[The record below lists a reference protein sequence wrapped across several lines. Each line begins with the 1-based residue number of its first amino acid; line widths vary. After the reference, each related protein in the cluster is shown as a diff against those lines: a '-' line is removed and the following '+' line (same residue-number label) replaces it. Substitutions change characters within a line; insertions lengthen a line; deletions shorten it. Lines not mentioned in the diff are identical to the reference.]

1 MSSKKNSRKKRK
13 ALNRRPPAEKHKK
26 KGAID
31 DTSRLT
37 PGKFQSK
44 SSGFAD
50 EVNRLILKNKIKSAV
65 SRAKFHHKNLGTAE
79 SEMVL
84 VDAYFARIRE
94 MMAKNFTVEAKTLL
108 ELIRGRYNCPDHRLF
123 ELFAVI
129 SAREGRIDNL
139 VGPLEHPDC
148 PQDKRAAIEKT
159 IKNELVDL
167 RLLAHCE
174 ALPSGHP
181 LKTAALATAEAF
193 ARVTSGFVRDEEL
206 ALPAISR
213 RSPLAPW
220 KILIRAL
227 ACFYRHDDE
236 ICEKY
241 LNAVD
246 PESAPGRL
254 VPLIRKL
261 IAGQLEVGL
270 DKSSAILA
278 EKVVGNNKTTW
289 DALQMLDAALA
300 ASKPRKLF
308 KAVRKAVDVC
318 EQSCPELIDRL
329 KQHISIRSW
338 MLGMDAD
345 DVHSALGGSSLKN
358 AYFWR
363 LHARAAEIK
372 GDHLLAGALLE
383 EFRKHALHEGWFS
396 EKSNEIAVVYLYMA
410 ELVQRYP
417 AEDMEWMQLKF
428 KNEFNGFESYYDG
441 QPESVL
447 EALGKD
453 SPNAVYMYF
462 IYPARLYR
470 LASEIDP
477 AADTFRQWLEWTEN
491 HTSHWKHTD
500 AVAATWHAAVPD
512 DTRPLLY
519 LMKSAENRNAFKKA
533 LGYLEKA
540 ECLDGLNP
548 DVKKARLR
556 LLAATAVRHL
566 KQKKAHLAKKDLTEI
581 EALPQFGDGDRPA
594 FLVALNSV
602 CAVIDGQK
610 TELSRLNDELINL
623 LESPVTAKVV
633 MQGLLQACSLSDRK
647 INLPADTKAPM
658 TSDDLVIALA
668 RGCRL
673 GDDMGIPITIP
684 LEYEKKLRNFFTT
697 ADSSH
702 DTATIRVIAETA
714 LRNNHYELAYAAA
727 GVGLVKQGAS
737 TARFLLL
744 RARSLPTWEIERK
757 EDCLTAAIE
766 LARRERDLDLIDEAI
781 ELRRNGNK
789 MPFGFSFFNS
799 MIGEDKPSMDAEE
812 LNDVLELEKEAR
824 EYPSDYMSDDYFDDF
839 DDDDDDDDYEES
851 DCRYCDAKK
860 CPDRKAP
867 YRPDKLYAEEFDD
880 DDDDDDIDDFPDFNT
895 LLDDFLPDLPPDL
908 MALIMKV
915 FAKHGKNGSFPDPDE
930 LARKDPWLADQLLR
944 EMKKVETDGTLP
956 DLGQD
961 WFPGRRSR
969 KTKRKRR

>member
-1 MSSKKNSRKKRK
+1 MSSRKKSRK
-13 ALNRRPPAEKHKK
+13 KGKTSNHRASAVKHGK
-26 KGAID
+26 KGAMD
-31 DTSRLT
+31 DSSRLT
-37 PGKFQSK
+37 PDKIQSR
-44 SSGFAD
+44 SSDFAD
-50 EVNRLILKNKIKSAV
+50 EVNRLISKNKIKAAL

-84 VDAYFARIRE
+84 VDAYVARIHE
-94 MMAKNFTVEAKTLL
+94 MMAKGFTVEAKTLL
-108 ELIRGRYNCPDHRLF
+108 ELVRGRYNCPDHRLT
-123 ELFAVI
+123 ELNAVI
-129 SAREGRIDNL
+129 SLREGKIDEL
-139 VGPLEHPDC
+139 VRPLEDPDL
-148 PQDKRAAIEKT
+148 PQDQRAAIENI

-167 RLLAHCE
+167 GLLARCE

-181 LKTAALATAEAF
+181 LKSAALATAEAF
-193 ARVTSGFVRDEEL
+193 ARVTSGFVKDEEV

-227 ACFYRHDDE
+227 ACFYRHDDA

-246 PESAPGRL
+246 PQSAPGRL
-254 VPLIRKL
+254 VPLIRGL
-261 IAGQLEVGL
+261 IAGHSKVGL
-270 DKSSAILA
+270 NKSSALLA
-278 EKVVGNNKTTW
+278 EKVIGNNKTTR

-300 ASKPRKLF
+300 ANKSRKLF

-318 EQSCPELIDRL
+318 EQSCPELLDLL

-338 MLGMDAD
+338 MLDAD
-345 DVHSALGGSSLKN
+345 AEDVTRALGGPSLKN

-372 GDHLLAGALLE
+372 GNHLFAGALLE

-396 EKSNEIAVVYLYMA
+396 EKSNEIAVIYLYMA

-417 AEDMEWMQLKF
+417 AEDIEWLQLNFK
-428 KNEFNGFESYYDG
+428 KNEFSGFQSYYHG

-447 EALGKD
+447 EALRD
-453 SPNAVYMYF
+453 DNPSAVDMYF
-462 IYPARLYR
+462 LYPARLYR

-491 HTSHWKHTD
+491 YTPHWKHSD
-500 AVAATWHAAVPD
+500 AVATAWHAAIPD

-533 LGYLEKA
+533 LGYIEKA
-540 ECLDGLNP
+540 ERLDGLNP

-556 LLAATAVRHL
+556 LMAATVIRHL
-566 KQKKAHLAKKDLTEI
+566 KQKKTHLAQKDLTEI
-581 EALPQFGDGDRPA
+581 EALPQFGEGDRPA
-594 FLVALNSV
+594 FLVALKSV

-610 TELSRLNDELINL
+610 SQLNRLKDELINL

-633 MQGLLQACSLSDRK
+633 IQGLLRACGLSDRQ
-647 INLPADTKAPM
+647 INLPAHTKSPM
-658 TSDDLVIALA
+658 TSDDLSIALA
-668 RGCRL
+668 RGCQL

-697 ADSSH
+697 DDSSH

-714 LRNNHYELAYAAA
+714 LRNKHFELAYAAA
-727 GVGLVKQGAS
+727 GVGLVKQGAA

-757 EDCLTAAIE
+757 DDCLTAAIE
-766 LARRERDLDLIDEAI
+766 LARRERDFDLIDEAI
-781 ELRRNGNK
+781 ELRRNGNR
-789 MPFGFSFFNS
+789 MPFGFSLFNS
-799 MIGEDKPSMDAEE
+799 MIGADKPSMDAEE

-824 EYPSDYMSDDYFDDF
+824 EYPSHYMSDDFFDDY
-839 DDDDDDDDYEES
+839 DDDDEDDEES
-851 DCRYCDAKK
+851 DCRYCDAKN
-860 CPDRKAP
+860 CRDRRAP

-880 DDDDDDIDDFPDFNT
+880 DDDIDDFPDFNT
-895 LLDDFLPDLPPDL
+895 LLEDFLPDLPPDL
-908 MALIMKV
+908 MSLIMKV
-915 FAKHGKNGSFPDPDE
+915 FAKHGRNGSFPDPDE
-930 LARKDPWLADQLLR
+930 LARKDPWLADQLQR
-944 EMKKVETDGTLP
+944 ELQKAETDGTLP